1 MARETEMSKAKQIG
15 TRAETAVRNYLLSVG
30 YSPLAAHRNVLKGQD
45 DEGDVWL
52 RESYGLIVFEV
63 KGGKSAKEASFQQV
77 GKWYEEAEK
86 ERKNADGRLGFLVTQ
101 RAGVGYPRAGDWWA
115 YANLGDLIYLRTNL
129 ELTDKTLVR
138 ITLAELVKLIHG

>member
-1 MARETEMSKAKQIG
+1 MSKSKSIG

-30 YSPLAAHRNVLKGQD
+30 YNPLEAHRNVLKGKD

-52 RESYGLIVFEV
+52 RESCGLIVFEI
-63 KGGKSAKEASFQQV
+63 KGGKAAKDASFQQV

-86 ERKNADGRLGFLVTQ
+86 ERNNADGRFGFLVTQ
-101 RAGVGYPRAGDWWA
+101 RSGVGYPRAGEWWA
-115 YANLGDLIYLRTNL
+115 YASLGDLIHLRTNL
-129 ELTDKTLVR
+129 DCIDGTLVR

>member
-1 MARETEMSKAKQIG
+1 MSKSKSIG

-30 YSPLAAHRNVLKGQD
+30 YNPLDAHRNVLKGKD

-52 RESYGLIVFEV
+52 REASGLIVFEV
-63 KGGKSAKEASFQQV
+63 KGGKAAKDASFQQI
-77 GKWYEEAEK
+77 GKWYEEAER
-86 ERKNADGRLGFLVTQ
+86 ERDNADARFGFLVTQ

-115 YANLGDLIYLRTNL
+115 YASLGDLINLRTNL
-129 ELTDKTLVR
+129 ERIDDILVR

>member
-1 MARETEMSKAKQIG
+1 VSKSKSIG

-30 YSPLAAHRNVLKGQD
+30 YNPLEAHRNVLKGKD

-52 RESYGLIVFEV
+52 REANGLIVFEV
-63 KGGKSAKEASFQQV
+63 KGGKSAKDASFQQV

-86 ERKNADGRLGFLVTQ
+86 ERDNANARFGFLVTQ

-115 YANLGDLIYLRTNL
+115 YASLGDLIYLRTNL
-129 ELTDKTLVR
+129 ERIDNTLVR

>member
-1 MARETEMSKAKQIG
+1 MSKAKQIG
-15 TRAETAVRNYLLSVG
+15 TRAETAVRNYLLGAG
-30 YSPLAAHRNVLKGQD
+30 YSPLDAHRNVLKGQD

-52 RESYGLIVFEV
+52 REKYGLIVFEI
-63 KGGKSAKEASFQQV
+63 KGGKSAKEASYQQI

-86 ERKNADGRLGFLVTQ
+86 ERDNAAGRLGFLVTQ
-101 RAGVGYPRAGDWWA
+101 RAGVGYPRAGEWWA
-115 YANLGDLIYLRTNL
+115 YATLGDLIYLRTNL

>member
-1 MARETEMSKAKQIG
+1 MSKSKSIG

-30 YSPLAAHRNVLKGQD
+30 YNPLDAHRNVLKGKD

-52 RESYGLIVFEV
+52 REASGLIVFEV
-63 KGGKSAKEASFQQV
+63 KGGKAAKDASFQQI

-86 ERKNADGRLGFLVTQ
+86 ERDNADARFGFLVTQ

-115 YANLGDLIYLRTNL
+115 YASLGDLINLRTNL
-129 ELTDKTLVR
+129 ERIDNTLVR